1 MPSSQ
6 NRRKE
11 KSRQRLELTKQTA
24 NKIMKKLI
32 SVFTA
37 LTVTLWLSGIFMIL
51 PVHAAFADGD
61 LVRETDEFDVYIVKL
76 VGDKKFKRLIL
87 NPDVF
92 NMYGHLK
99 WGDIQVVADGT
110 LADYTTSELVR
121 EINDD
126 KVYKLYP
133 DGDVGTKKWVES
145 LDCFTSQGFDWDSVY
160 IINSFDRDSYTTAAE
175 ALCGGVVA
183 EGDITLSVAVDTP
196 GADTIPPNVQ
206 GVTFLKVDVTGSG
219 TVNQV
224 TVKRLGAGAVADF
237 GDLYIYENSARL
249 TSGRSLSA
257 ATSTGTF
264 INLGLEA
271 PTTFSVVADMAA
283 PGLNSGNVNY
293 FAIQSADDITS
304 DATVGG
310 NFPLEGGKL
319 AISATSAGTLTV
331 TPAGAGSRNATI
343 GDTDVEISQFKV
355 TTVTEGT
362 YLRRIQL
369 FNGGTVSNTLITN
382 LELKDNTA
390 ALVATADEI
399 GSDGYVA
406 LVFDDPYY
414 IKKGD
419 SEIFRLYATI
429 GGVKT
434 GRTIKLYL
442 ELSTDILGTG
452 NIYGYGM
459 AATITSFDAVGDST
473 DEAIDITCKGGDLT
487 LNKVGPNAANISTNV
502 DDLVFLE
509 YTMTAAADITIKR
522 TELIFCHDDA
532 GGGYSEASVSA
543 GADITDIKIVDKDT
557 GTVIVGPKDGTAFDN
572 NGAAGSAAA
581 NTAGKD
587 ACPAGADGMWEAF
600 TDTFDLSSGETNTYQ
615 VTADIDITA
624 TDSGIELK
632 AADAVKFIL
641 YSYATMVTD
650 DGTVNYMKY
659 TGTTDAVPDEVIA
672 PSGNLA
678 GEEMTLA
685 AASLTLTLA
694 AAPSGGDATEDEKIY
709 IKGHEGLEAV
719 GLIFTA
725 GAASDITIS
734 NITLVSE
741 ILEASGSTW
750 ADGRDTNYVKDSIG
764 NVYIY
769 DKTTGEM
776 VPGSTAKGFTSGDNS
791 EHVDFTGLNWV
802 IPAGEDRTLLVKA
815 DISSAAPASDSAVD
829 TWIAFDIENAADI
842 SAVDSDGNS
851 VDATGNNANLGNS
864 TPTVNFGIAERGSV
878 AIAAASDTPDISILL
893 MGTSDNEVSKFKLTG
908 TYEGWYFSKFSIAL
922 YDVGVVPDL
931 EDRDNIGG
939 AKLKYQTEAQWGTS
953 DWTISSAKTFGAEAS
968 LAFNFLGDARPYV
981 PKDDDSYIS
990 VLLDILSY
998 SGGTGAK
1005 SKVPVRISHIAGS
1018 ANMFKAYGAQSGY
1031 YLSDLAETTYSNFKL
1046 HYVARSYPV
1055 FAKKAWSGGELE
1067 VARFTISAEGYDVVF
1082 TGTNGSSSGNV
1093 DDIVS
1098 ASLRFGIIASSTN
1111 EASINLTLYDWNE
1124 NILASVDSFQE
1135 DSDNGFD
1142 GTATSISFG
1151 FEENDVTIPAGTTKE
1166 FHVDIGGADIA
1177 DFNKTDEYM
1186 YLELKND
1193 ASGFG
1198 DIATGN
1204 MGWGERSVVWHDGTN
1219 EEGISDQGEPE
1230 LRYGMP
1236 EDVLGIGL
1244 PITFRTLRGTGSPG

>member
-1 MPSSQ
+1 
-6 NRRKE
+6 
-11 KSRQRLELTKQTA
+11 
-24 NKIMKKLI
+24 MKKMKKAI

-37 LTVTLWLSGIFMIL
+37 LTVTLWLSGLFMIL
-51 PVHAAFADGD
+51 PIHAAFADGD
-61 LVRETDEFDVYIVKL
+61 LARETDEFDVYIIKL
-76 VGDKKFKRLIL
+76 VGAEKFKRLIL

-92 NMYGHLK
+92 NMYGHLE
-99 WGDIQVVADGT
+99 WGDVQVVADGA

-133 DGDVGTKKWVES
+133 DGDVGTKKWVET
-145 LDCFTSQGFDWDSVY
+145 LDCFNSQGFDWDSVY
-160 IINSFDRDSYTTAAE
+160 IINSFDRDSYTTASE
-175 ALCGGVVA
+175 ALCGGAVVT
-183 EGDITLSVAVDTP
+183 GDMTLSVAADSP
-196 GADTIPPNVQ
+196 EADTIPPNVQ
-206 GVTFLKVDVTGSG
+206 GVSYLKVDVAGSG

-224 TVKRLGAGAVADF
+224 TVKRSGAGAVGDF
-237 GDLYIYENSARL
+237 GDLYIYQNGVRL

-257 ATSTGTF
+257 ATSKATF

-271 PTTFSVVADMAA
+271 PTSFSVVADMAA
-283 PGLNSGNVNY
+283 PSTTAANSGNVNY
-293 FAIQSADDITS
+293 FVIESADDITT

-310 NFPLEGGKL
+310 TFPLAGAKL
-319 AISATSAGTLTV
+319 AISATSAGTLAV
-331 TPAGAGSRNATI
+331 IPAGSGSRNATI

-355 TTVTEGT
+355 TTATEGT

-459 AATITSFDAVGDST
+459 AATITSFDAVGTSSSK
-473 DEAIDITCKGGDLT
+473 AIDITCKGGDLT

-557 GTVIVGPKDGTAFDN
+557 GTVIVGPKDGTAFDDD
-572 NGAAGSAAA
+572 GATGGIAAD

-587 ACPAGADGMWEAF
+587 ACPAGADGMWESF

-632 AADAVKFIL
+632 AGDAIKFIL

-685 AASLTLTLA
+685 AASLAITLA
-694 AAPSGGDATEDEKIY
+694 ASPSGGDNTDDEKVY
-709 IKGHEGLEAV
+709 IKGQTGVNAV

-725 GAASDITIS
+725 GAASDITIN

-741 ILEASGSTW
+741 ILEATKGTW
-750 ADGRDTNYVKDSIG
+750 ADGIDTNYVKDSIG

-769 DKTTGEM
+769 DKTTGELI
-776 VPGSTAKGFTSGDNS
+776 PGSTAKGFTSGTYS

-802 IPAGEDRTLLVKA
+802 IPAGEDRTLLVKC
-815 DISSAAPASDSAVD
+815 DISSAAPSSLSTAD
-829 TWIAFDIENAADI
+829 TWIAFDIENTADV

-851 VDATGNNANLGNS
+851 VDASGNDANSGS
-864 TPTVNFGIAERGSV
+864 GTPTVNFGIADHGSV
-878 AIAAASDTPDISILL
+878 TIAAASDTPDKSILL

-908 TYEGWYFSKFSIAL
+908 TNEGWYFSKFSIVL
-922 YDVGVVPDL
+922 YDATTDETGSGDPNN
-931 EDRDNIGG
+931 RDNIDG

-953 DWTISSAKTFGAEAS
+953 DWTISSEKTFGATAT
-968 LAFNFLGDARPYV
+968 LAFNFSGDARPYV

-990 VLLDILSY
+990 VLLDIVGY
-998 SGGTGAK
+998 EGGYGAK
-1005 SKVPVRISHIAGS
+1005 SKQPVRIQFTGYDSDD
-1018 ANMFKAYGAQSGY
+1018 FKAYGAQSGY
-1031 YLSDLAETTYSNFKL
+1031 YESSLDEPTYTDFKL

-1067 VARFTISAEGYDVVF
+1067 MARFTITAEGYDVVF
-1082 TGTNGSSSGNV
+1082 TGTEGNSQGNLFE
-1093 DDIVS
+1093 IAS
-1098 ASLRFGIIASSTN
+1098 AALRFGVVASSTDG
-1111 EASINLTLYDWNE
+1111 AAIDLILYDWNE
-1124 NILASVDSFQE
+1124 NIVASVDEWYADAGVSSVVDGFSGEAASVTFSFE
-1135 DSDNGFD
+1135 V
-1142 GTATSISFG
+1142 
-1151 FEENDVTIPAGTTKE
+1151 NDVTIPNGTTKE
-1166 FHVDIGGADIA
+1166 FHVDLGGADIA
-1177 DFNKTDEYM
+1177 EFNKTDEYI

-1193 ASGFG
+1193 ATAFG
-1198 DIATGN
+1198 NLATGD
-1204 MGWGERSVVWHDGTN
+1204 MDYGEHFVVWHDGTN
-1219 EEGISDQGEPE
+1219 EEGIGGDGDPE

-1244 PITFRTLRGTGSPG
+1244 PITFRTLRGTGTP